1 MTETTH
7 PTLYLLKTQFIDP
20 DAGTGTFYCPDCIK
34 IEGLLSAFHSL
45 RQALKLEYVDFAKPR
60 GALPDLAGHEN
71 QSCPQLVFRKGDDD
85 ISRQWSVEGIGKTR
99 RIDNTRHIEAYL
111 SARYDLP
118 SRHP

>member
-20 DAGTGTFYCPDCIK
+20 GAGTGTFYCPDCIK

-45 RQALKLEYVDFAKPR
+45 RQALKIEYVDFAKPR
-60 GALPDLAGHEN
+60 GALPDFAGHEN

-85 ISRQWSVEGIGKTR
+85 ISSQWSVEGIGKTR